1 MKLLD
6 AIKAASLKQENIA
19 VKELK
24 TPWTHQVTSDNVW
37 QEYPRPQ
44 MVRNNYINLNGLW
57 DYAILDHIPSYCQ
70 PQAEATSLEPS
81 LLPDW
86 QGQILVPFSPEA
98 PLSGVKRQLMPGQT
112 LCYQRTFEISE
123 NVDNTESATYRET
136 GDHLLL
142 HFGAVDQRCRVYVN
156 DQHVGDHEGGYLPFT
171 LDITPAIQPGTNTL
185 LVFCQDDSDTSYHTR
200 GKQMIKR
207 GGMFYTAQSGIW
219 QTVWMEWVPA
229 AYIADLRLTPEYDDS
244 QIHISIQLGNITVSA
259 SAAESSASVTSDMTP
274 VIYRAQVTSK
284 GKLIAGLSTESSDFS
299 LVIPDFVPWTPETPY
314 LYDLTLEMYDAAD
327 PTRVIDRVESY
338 FAMRCVTVEQDEKGI
353 ARLCLNH
360 KPYFQH
366 GLLDQGYW
374 PDGLLTAPCDEAYIY
389 DIQTMK
395 DAGFN
400 MLRKHCKL
408 EPLRWYY
415 HCDRLGM
422 LVWQDITNGGSSY
435 DMFHVCYRPTI
446 LPFTA
451 DGAYDRVKG
460 TGRMDPASHDEW
472 YRECETTIRHLYNCP
487 SIVSWVVFNEGWGQF
502 DTEKA
507 TAFAKSLDH
516 TRTFDQAS
524 GWFDHQGGD
533 MKSVHNYFRKLVCPP
548 TNTAS
553 QDLADQAVVSHPV
566 SGTGATSRGAN
577 RCGLRAAVISEYGGL
592 ALPLPGH
599 ITTDQVYGYKNLKS
613 SEEFQTRFQA
623 MMNHILSL
631 EADGLS
637 AAVYTQVSDIEDE
650 VNGLLTY
657 DRKVNKTKGDMI

>member
-6 AIKAASLKQENIA
+6 AIKAASLKQENVA
-19 VKELK
+19 VKELN
-24 TPWTHQVTSDNVW
+24 TPWTDQITPANVW

-44 MVRNNYINLNGLW
+44 MVRDSYLNLNGLW
-57 DYAILDHIPSYCQ
+57 DYAILEDTPSFCR
-70 PQAEATSLEPS
+70 PLDDPSTKTSVLDPAS
-81 LLPDW
+81 LPAW

-112 LCYQRTFEISE
+112 LCYQRKFDITAVSG
-123 NVDNTESATYRET
+123 R
-136 GDHLLL
+136 LLL
-142 HFGAVDQRCRVYVN
+142 HFGAVDQQCQVYVN
-156 DQHVGDHEGGYLPFT
+156 HHLVTRHEGGYLPFS
-171 LDITPAIQPGTNTL
+171 LDITEAVQIGTNTL
-185 LVFCQDDSDTSYHTR
+185 HVFCQDDSDTSYHTR

-219 QTVWMEWVPA
+219 QTVWMEWVPTF
-229 AYIADLRLTPEYDDS
+229 YIEDLRLTPDYDTS
-244 QIHISIQLGNITVSA
+244 QIRISIRAADFTSERATDRDPADAGAIDFA
-259 SAAESSASVTSDMTP
+259 SAASVL
-274 VIYRAQVTSK
+274 YRAQVTSK
-284 GKLIAGLSTESSDFS
+284 GKLIAGLSTESTDFS
-299 LVIPDFVPWTPETPY
+299 MVIPDFVPWTPENPY
-314 LYDLTLEMYDAAD
+314 LYDLTLEICDAAD
-327 PTRVIDRVESY
+327 PTHVIDHVESY
-338 FAMRCVTVEQDEKGI
+338 FAMRCVTVEPDEKGT

-374 PDGLLTAPCDEAYIY
+374 PDGLLTAPCDEAYVY
-389 DIQTMK
+389 DIQAMK

-472 YRECETTIRHLYNCP
+472 YRECETTIHHLYNCP

-507 TAFAKSLDH
+507 TAFAKALDH

-548 TNTAS
+548 INTTS
-553 QDLADQAVVSHPV
+553 QEPAGQ
-566 SGTGATSRGAN
+566 TGARGAN
-577 RCGLRAAVISEYGGL
+577 LCGLRAAVISEYGGL

-613 SEEFQTRFQA
+613 AEEFQTRFQT
-623 MMNHILSL
+623 MMKHILSL

-650 VNGLLTY
+650 VNGILTY
-657 DRKVNKTKGDMI
+657 DRRVNKTTVR

>member
-6 AIKAASLKQENIA
+6 AIKAASLKQENIS
-19 VKELK
+19 VNELK
-24 TPWTHQVTSDNVW
+24 TPWTDQVTVHNVW

-44 MVRNNYINLNGLW
+44 MVRHSYINLNGLW
-57 DYAILDHIPSYCQ
+57 DYAIVDGITEQ
-70 PQAEATSLEPS
+70 T
-81 LLPDW
+81 PDTW
-86 QGQILVPFSPEA
+86 DGHILVPFSPEA
-98 PLSGVKRQLMPGQT
+98 PLSGVKRQLIPGQT
-112 LCYQRTFEISE
+112 LCYRRTFSGEHPA
-123 NVDNTESATYRET
+123 DLPDGR
-136 GDHLLL
+136 LLL
-142 HFGAVDQRCRVYVN
+142 RFGAVDQRCQVYVN
-156 DQHVGDHEGGYLPFT
+156 HQKVGDHEGGYLPFS
-171 LDITPAIQPGTNTL
+171 LDITEAIHDGTNTL
-185 LVFCQDDSDTSYHTR
+185 HVFCQDDSDTSYHTR
-200 GKQMIKR
+200 GKQMLKR

-219 QTVWMEWVPA
+219 QTVWMEWVPSL
-229 AYIADLRLTPEYDDS
+229 YIEALRLTPDYDQS
-244 QIHISIQLGNITVSA
+244 QICVTVHTTGSLPAKPTDA
-259 SAAESSASVTSDMTP
+259 SAMEAAAMNAGDVGPNTTDSTSV
-274 VIYRAQVTSK
+274 VYRILVTSK
-284 GKLIAGLSTESSDFS
+284 GKPIAGLSTESPHFT

-314 LYDLTLEMYDAAD
+314 LYDLTLEICDAAD

-338 FAMRCVTVEQDEKGI
+338 FAMRCVTVEQDAQGI

-360 KPYFQH
+360 EPYFQH

-374 PDGLLTAPCDEAYIY
+374 PDGLLTAPCDAAYIY

-435 DMFHVCYRPTI
+435 DMFHVCYRPTL

-451 DGAYDRVKG
+451 DGAYDRAKG
-460 TGRMDPASHDEW
+460 TGRTDPASQAEW
-472 YRECETTIRHLYNCP
+472 YHECQATIELLYNCP
-487 SIVSWVVFNEGWGQF
+487 SLVSWVVFNEGWGQF

-507 TAFAKSLDH
+507 TAFAKALDS

-553 QDLADQAVVSHPV
+553 QDGDRSTAAC
-566 SGTGATSRGAN
+566 ATMASVDTDPTSAHAAPPSAN

-613 SEEFQTRFQA
+613 MKEFQSRFQA
-623 MMNHILSL
+623 MMKHILSL

-657 DRKVNKTKGDMI
+657 DRKVNKVTAD